1 MALNY
6 SKWEPTCIFAI
17 SQKYVDSLLG
27 ILCTIADHV
36 DSTFFINVDFKTYN
50 HAYKDHLE
58 ICYLVL
64 PCINLKWRH

>member
-17 SQKYVDSLLG
+17 SQKYLDSLLG

-50 HAYKDHLE
+50 HAS
-58 ICYLVL
+58 
-64 PCINLKWRH
+64 